1 MLLKKL
7 VFLII
12 GCLIVACTSRNE
24 STRTPGLVSDSTT
37 LEYKIS
43 KNRKLPIEQRKEAI
57 NKSYQ
62 DLKNHVDDSLY
73 EYVLDQKSL
82 LHFTAGEYDSLVYY
96 SNLLL
101 NHNSKNENAS
111 LLAEHYYL
119 LGYYFAEIKHDF
131 YKGVESY
138 SLSKEYYTKL
148 NDSSQIGENLLNIG
162 VIQKNNNDFFGS
174 KETLTDALR
183 YLKQPDKR
191 ANCYNTL
198 ATNHRK
204 LLNFSDA
211 VNYYQ
216 KAIDITDSDKS
227 RLIYKNNLAASY
239 IDDNEL
245 GKAIELLSR
254 IKKDSVIK
262 TTSKELARVQDNLA
276 YAKWLSGES
285 ISSNAFEKP
294 LKIRIKAKDERG
306 QMASYSHLGE
316 FYSKEDPRKAK
327 AYFDSVI
334 QLSNALK
341 IPRAEKDALRQL
353 MKLVPNDIK
362 VKDRYVLLQDSLY
375 DQELKVKTQFAKYR
389 YDDTLKQE
397 SILRLEKK
405 NAENQLE
412 VAEQRNQKLISYSGL
427 AFVLVLSVCGVFFF
441 IQRARR
447 LKQQSRTAKI
457 EATYET
463 EAEFSRKLHDD
474 FAGKLNHAM
483 VLLQNG
489 SDTTEVLNVVDSL
502 YSQSRDFSRKIN
514 DVDTGSRFKEVLFGM
529 LSSYGKN
536 TQLLVTG
543 SKEVDW
549 NILSDL
555 TKKTLYKVLQELMIN
570 MQKHSG
576 ASIVSLDFEQTKTR
590 LKILYADN
598 GNGAAKSSL
607 NNKNGL
613 WNTEKRILAINGS
626 LTFDS
631 EKGEGFRAQVKI
643 PN

>member
-24 STRTPGLVSDSTT
+24 STRTSGLVSDSTT
-37 LEYKIS
+37 LEYNIS

-397 SILRLEKK
+397 SILRLENK

-489 SDTTEVLNVVDSL
+489 SDTTEVLNVVDGL